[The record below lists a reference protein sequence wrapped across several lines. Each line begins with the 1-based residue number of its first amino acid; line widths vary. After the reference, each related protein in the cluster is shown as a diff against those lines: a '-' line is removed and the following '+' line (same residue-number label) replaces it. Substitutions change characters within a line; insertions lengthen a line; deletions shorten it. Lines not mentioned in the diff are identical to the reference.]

1 MLTIVYI
8 YQGSYY
14 IHSDNILHPRKFK
27 MPFSNISNLQGLAIS
42 DLCKLWLCGCIPRNT
57 IGSNIPKSSFNFFAR
72 VNTPLIAEKTADRL
86 IAFYV
91 AA

>member
-27 MPFSNISNLQGLAIS
+27 MPDFIIRFFYLRKYLYIRLDGWKGSVAVGSPLVRLKPDYWITNIL
-42 DLCKLWLCGCIPRNT
+42 
-57 IGSNIPKSSFNFFAR
+57 
-72 VNTPLIAEKTADRL
+72 
-86 IAFYV
+86 
-91 AA
+91 